1 MTDASRGQRRELGP
15 LELKFQVVVSYLVV
29 AGNHK
34 CSELLSTSSAP
45 LFNGISL
52 FYLLFICV
60 CVCVCECMPH
70 ICGVWGGQKRVSDPL
85 ELELKVVVRSHVD
98 AEN

>member
-1 MTDASRGQRRELGP
+1 
-15 LELKFQVVVSYLVV
+15 
-29 AGNHK
+29 
-34 CSELLSTSSAP
+34 
-45 LFNGISL
+45 
-52 FYLLFICV
+52 
-60 CVCVCECMPH
+60 MPH

>member
-60 CVCVCECMPH
+60 CVCVCVNACHIYVVSGEARRECQIP
-70 ICGVWGGQKRVSDPL
+70 WSW
-85 ELELKVVVRSHVD
+85 S
-98 AEN
+98 